1 MFSTLDRIAVGEIRT
16 KLRDLL
22 GAFLFRGE
30 DIDKRVSVLSGGE
43 RARLGMAKLMLQSY
57 NVLALDEPTNHM
69 DIRSKDRLKQ
79 ALQAF
84 DGTLIVVSHDRD
96 FLEGLVDKLYEFRD
110 GKVKE
115 HLGGVSDFLARRKLE
130 SLQELERLAPVEKV
144 ADERKTQ
151 AQETFQA
158 RKTVTKEMRKIQ
170 NRVDYLEKEIGKLEK
185 RQGAI
190 EKVLSAPGPG
200 DDVMELTRE
209 YLENK
214 RSLDAFT
221 EEWSVQMEKLEN

>member
-1 MFSTLDRIAVGEIRT
+1 M
-16 KLRDLL
+16 
-22 GAFLFRGE
+22 
-30 DIDKRVSVLSGGE
+30 LSGGE
-43 RARLGMAKLMLQSY
+43 RARLGMAKLMLQPY

-96 FLEGLVDKLYEFRD
+96 FLDGLVDKLYEFRD

-115 HLGGVSDFLARRKLE
+115 HLGGVSEFLERRKLE
-130 SLQELERLAPVEKV
+130 SLQELERKLEPERKPVEEKKV
-144 ADERKTQ
+144 Q
-151 AQETFQA
+151 SQEAFKA
-158 RKTVTKEMRKIQ
+158 RKAVSKEMRKIQ

-185 RQGAI
+185 RQNAI
-190 EKVLSAPGPG
+190 EQVLSAPGPG

-221 EEWSVQMEKLEN
+221 EEWSNRMEALEN